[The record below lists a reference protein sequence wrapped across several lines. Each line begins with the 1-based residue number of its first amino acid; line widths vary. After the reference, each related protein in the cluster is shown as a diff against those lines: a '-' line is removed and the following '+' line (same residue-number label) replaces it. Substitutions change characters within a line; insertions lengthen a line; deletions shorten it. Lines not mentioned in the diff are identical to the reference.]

1 VTSPENPFAGSEI
14 PRVPHENDAKSPT
27 LNDLLAGIEEPF
39 PSWGVLDVLTIT
51 FITVGAI
58 FGTTL
63 LALMLASG
71 LPAFRNLGSA
81 EILADPRVIV
91 PAQTVAYGI
100 VFFFIYRIVAGYK
113 HLSFAE
119 TIHWRWPAIRSVAY
133 LLIGIALAIVVVLLE
148 RVLPMPKDTPFDK
161 LFRSASGAWMMSFL
175 GIAVA
180 PFMEELYFRGL
191 LFPVLARNMNL
202 LASISL
208 TSFLFALLHASQLG
222 RAWAPIT
229 MLFLVGIVLTV
240 VRWWTKSL
248 AASVIVHVAY
258 NATLFSFIYASSD
271 GFRHLDKLSR

>member
-14 PRVPHENDAKSPT
+14 PRVPHDNDANPPT
-27 LNDLLAGIEEPF
+27 LEDLFAGIEEPF
-39 PSWGVLDVLTIT
+39 PSWGMLDLLTVT
-51 FITVGAI
+51 FIALGAI

-63 LALMLASG
+63 LALMVAPG
-71 LPAFRNLGSA
+71 LPAFRDLGTA
-81 EILADPRVIV
+81 EILTDPRVIV

-100 VFFFIYRIVAGYK
+100 VFFFIYRIIAGYK
-113 HLSFAE
+113 HLSFGE
-119 TIHWRWPAIRSVAY
+119 TIHWRWPALRSVGY

-161 LFRSASGAWMMSFL
+161 LFRTTGGAWMMSFL
-175 GIAVA
+175 GIAIA

-191 LFPVLARNMNL
+191 LFPVLARSINL
-202 LASISL
+202 LASITL

-222 RAWAPIT
+222 HAWAPVT
-229 MLFLVGIVLTV
+229 VLFLVGVVLTV

-271 GFRHLDKLSR
+271 GFHHLDKLSR